1 MNKKELKQLIED
13 VLSQYYKV
21 TSYNGGITISN
32 KIRTLHF
39 EFYIDESIICF
50 NNSDTGTV
58 VEFIAHNKDE
68 LLLNLIKLKGE
79 IANE

>member
-13 VLSQYYKV
+13 VLYQYYKV

-32 KIRTLHF
+32 KIRTLNF
-39 EFYIDESIICF
+39 EFYTDESVMCF
-50 NNSDTGTV
+50 NNSDTGTI
-58 VEFIAHNKDE
+58 VEFIAYIKDE

-79 IANE
+79 IVND

>member
-13 VLSQYYKV
+13 ILSQYYKV

-32 KIRTLHF
+32 KIRNLHF
-39 EFYIDESIICF
+39 EFYTEESVICF
-50 NNSDTGTV
+50 NNSETGTI
-58 VEFIAHNKDE
+58 VEFIAHTKDE

-79 IANE
+79 IIGE

>member
-1 MNKKELKQLIED
+1 MNKKELKQLIEE

-39 EFYIDESIICF
+39 EFYTDESIICF
-50 NNSDTGTV
+50 NNSDTGTI
-58 VEFIAHNKDE
+58 VEFIAYTKDE

-79 IANE
+79 IINE